1 MMGGD
6 VYLRRF
12 GFDRVLP
19 DVIHMRGN
27 STMKLVGLRPVSL
40 FMIAL
45 VFSLLAGW
53 MVWAADEAAA
63 APAQQSGEPVV
74 IYFFWGDGCPHCET
88 AKPFLQELTQRYPN
102 VYVREFEVWYKP
114 ENQQPLRQMAA
125 KFGFQPS
132 GVPVTFIGQRHWVG
146 YAPEP
151 VGREIES
158 YVAACVASS
167 CPDAG
172 AGIFDPLPPPPSVNT
187 QIQPERPTVTEGVA
201 VAPADALTDA
211 AVASSGITL
220 PFIGTIDL
228 ASRSLFMSTALIAF
242 VDGFNP
248 CSLWV
253 LSILLALSMH
263 TGSRRKIF
271 TIGFVFIT
279 VTAFVYALFIVGLF
293 SVFTFAGFSFWIHL
307 VMASV
312 ALVFAV
318 INIKDYFWYKEGV
331 SLTIADDKKPGI
343 YQRIRRVLNASDSY
357 PSLIGATIIL
367 AAGVSLVEFT
377 CTAGFPVVW
386 TNLLLSQEATVGA
399 FVMLLLLYMLIYQLD
414 ELAIFGVAVVTLK
427 ASRFE
432 ESHGRTLKLIG
443 GMLMLTLAV
452 VMLVDPSLMGEIES
466 SLWVFG
472 GAFAATLL
480 VLLLHR
486 RVLPRMGIYIG
497 DEMQPATPSK
507 KRSRPRRA

>member
-1 MMGGD
+1 MKLAG
-6 VYLRRF
+6 LRPASI
-12 GFDRVLP
+12 V
-19 DVIHMRGN
+19 
-27 STMKLVGLRPVSL
+27 LVGLV
-40 FMIAL
+40 FAL
-45 VFSLLAGW
+45 MAGW
-53 MVWAADEAAA
+53 MLWTADEAAA
-63 APAQQSGEPVV
+63 APTSQGNEPVV

-114 ENQQPLRQMAA
+114 ENQRPLMQMAA

-132 GVPVTFIGQRHWVG
+132 GVPVTFIGQRYWVG
-146 YAPEP
+146 YAPQTI
-151 VGREIES
+151 GREIDS

-172 AGIFDPLPPPPSVNT
+172 EGIFDPIPAPPSVSVQT
-187 QIQPERPTVTEGVA
+187 AGPQAE
-201 VAPADALTDA
+201 APAGVQTDTPA
-211 AVASSGITL
+211 ADVVGVVGAEAPATTSSITL
-220 PFIGTIDL
+220 PFIGVVDL
-228 ASRSLFMSTALIAF
+228 GSRSLVMSTALIAF

-279 VTAFVYALFIVGLF
+279 VTAFVYALFIAGLF
-293 SVFTFAGFSFWIHL
+293 TVFTFAGFSFWIHL
-307 VMASV
+307 IMASV
-312 ALVFAV
+312 ALLFGL

-331 SLTIADDKKPGI
+331 SLTIADEKKPGI
-343 YQRIRRVLNASDSY
+343 YQRIRKVLNASDSY
-357 PSLIGATIIL
+357 PALIGATIVL

-386 TNLLLSQEATVGA
+386 TNLLLSQEATMTT
-399 FVMLLLLYMLIYQLD
+399 FIMLLLLYMLIYQLD
-414 ELAIFGVAVVTLK
+414 ELGIFAVAVVTLK

-443 GMLMLTLAV
+443 GMLMLTLAG
-452 VMLVDPSLMGEIES
+452 VMLIDPSLMGEIES

-486 RVLPRMGIYIG
+486 RVLPSLGIYIG
-497 DEMQPATPSK
+497 DEMQPTVPGK